1 MVATRKPK
9 WNVSCVDNN
18 ITNILTCKSVFYH
31 YKHTNIMQ
39 AGRQRSTT
47 FKKPQDARSCS
58 FRPKGDVNGNR
69 RTPKDLS
76 DRVGNVPLTVKKVLS
91 MQIRGKKG

>member
-1 MVATRKPK
+1 MVGTRKPK

-18 ITNILTCKSVFYH
+18 ITNILTCKLVFYH
-31 YKHTNIMQ
+31 YKHTISMQ
-39 AGRQRSTT
+39 TGRQRSKT
-47 FKKPQDARSCS
+47 FKKPQDTRSCS
-58 FRPKGDVNGNR
+58 FRPEGDVNGNR

-76 DRVGNVPLTVKKVLS
+76 YRVGNVPLTVKKVMS

>member
-1 MVATRKPK
+1 
-9 WNVSCVDNN
+9 
-18 ITNILTCKSVFYH
+18 
-31 YKHTNIMQ
+31 MQ
-39 AGRQRSTT
+39 TGRQRSTT

-58 FRPKGDVNGNR
+58 FRPEGDVNGNR